1 MTEWLSLSL
10 SLIPR
15 FLRWIINCTGSYTWV
30 SYENQSQIINHS
42 FIHSTC
48 VSWKPTMCH
57 VLCSALNG
65 QPQTHWWTI
74 PYPQCS
80 LLLGFLPSLEGK
92 NQREPGRGRDVSWLF
107 KSLWSLI
114 FFLTKSRDCYIC
126 KHQMHSGPKHV
137 CALYTYVYYFAH
149 RNCFKLPTGTTHP
162 AGRCSG
168 SAVNEIK
175 CTWPGGLWE
184 APNLWE
190 EPTRASG
197 PAQRMTLCPLQF
209 IEDRRTNGSE
219 KNSSPIY
226 ISLSF
231 PTTNGSLK
239 SNLNFCPSESH
250 DSSQEKVVRSSYK
263 YLLSSFYVP
272 DTVLG
277 KYGWTCYY
285 FPVLTVITLKY
296 VW

>member
-1 MTEWLSLSL
+1 
-10 SLIPR
+10 
-15 FLRWIINCTGSYTWV
+15 
-30 SYENQSQIINHS
+30 
-42 FIHSTC
+42 
-48 VSWKPTMCH
+48 MCH

-114 FFLTKSRDCYIC
+114 FFLTKSRDCYIR

-137 CALYTYVYYFAH
+137 SVLYTYVYHFAH

-168 SAVNEIK
+168 SVVNEIK
-175 CTWPGGLWE
+175 CTWPGGLRE

-197 PAQRMTLCPLQF
+197 PAQRMTLCPLPF
-209 IEDRRTNGSE
+209 TEDRGTNGSE
-219 KNSSPIY
+219 RTQALFTY
-226 ISLSF
+226 LF
-231 PTTNGSLK
+231 PFQPPMDP
-239 SNLNFCPSESH
+239 SNLTWTFVPVSHMTQVRKKLFTHLTSIYWAPSMF
-250 DSSQEKVVRSSYK
+250 Q
-263 YLLSSFYVP
+263 
-272 DTVLG
+272 
-277 KYGWTCYY
+277 
-285 FPVLTVITLKY
+285 TLF
-296 VW
+296 